1 MNPLLHRA
9 CALAAALA
17 LWAPPPS
24 AAQDAAARLVGRTVS
39 DVRVVSGG
47 VPVGDADLQGLV
59 AVHAGEPLRMEDV
72 RTTVVRAMGL
82 GRYLDARVSADPDGD
97 RARVTVDL
105 VPLPDAGTILFRG
118 ELGVAE
124 STLRGAVVE
133 RFGRQPD
140 NGRSD
145 DIARVVEELLKDQG
159 YLRAAVTPRK
169 VAPGEPLFGSLVFD
183 VASGPRAVVRSVS
196 FRPEDGDA
204 VRELRLRLSI
214 SPGAVFDRVALR
226 RQLDAMTED
235 WRSRD
240 YLEATA
246 DALVEEIEGGR
257 EVVVSIT
264 LNRGR
269 RVSVVFEGDPL
280 PERQLDELVPVRREA
295 SVDEDLLED
304 SRARIVSYLRGR
316 GYRDARAEFQR
327 IVGPDGQR
335 IVFTVAQGPL
345 YRVARVTIEG
355 ASLVPL
361 EELTPLLHLAAGQ
374 PYVQAVL
381 DADLSALTAVYRQ
394 RGFGEASCKAASEPV
409 PNARTA
415 REAPVFVTMRIAEGA
430 RTVVA
435 SVDVS
440 GNDAVAGDRLLA
452 GLATKAGGPLYQP
465 DIDADRDRILVQYL
479 NLGYRLARV
488 DASVERSPDA
498 PEAVVRFG
506 VREGPRILVG
516 HVLVTG
522 HDRVSLGT
530 IRRELVVKPGQP
542 LSLDAVSETQRR
554 LSSLGLFRRVTIS
567 EIPQRDERVR
577 DVVVTVEESP
587 ATSLGYGVGVEFQKV
602 ETSEIAPRGFVE
614 LGRRNLFGGNRSVSL
629 FGRVSLRRRSA
640 AAESADASAS
650 GTAGAGQTTAE
661 YRVAATYRE
670 PRFWRAADLQIIAGA
685 EQGSRTSF
693 GFEHRSARMNLAWRL
708 GPAWSILG
716 QYSLQQN
723 RIFDDRIAAADRP
736 LIDRLFPQVRIA
748 SISSTAV
755 RNTRDDVFD
764 PSRGSFVTLNGE
776 MALRQLGSEVG
787 FAKSFLQ
794 AFVYRKLP
802 AARRIVVAGGVRL
815 GLSTGFARDVEL
827 KDENGDPI
835 LGDNGLPSTV
845 RVRDVPVSERFFA
858 GGDTTIRGYKLDHVG
873 RPDTLDRDGTPKGGH
888 AELILNGE
896 VRVEVWRDLGVV
908 GFVDA
913 GNVFGLVKEVSLGR
927 LRSGAGIG
935 LRYKSPIGPLRFDLG
950 FKLGEL
956 QTFGGKREGRRGVHF
971 SIGQAF

>member
-1 MNPLLHRA
+1 MSPLLRRA
-9 CALAAALA
+9 SVLAAVLA
-17 LWAPPPS
+17 VWAAPTS
-24 AAQDAAARLVGRTVS
+24 AAQDAAARLLGRTVS

-47 VPVGDADLQGLV
+47 MPVGDAEVQGLV
-59 AVHAGEPLRMEDV
+59 AVRAGEPLRMEDV

-105 VPLPDAGTILFRG
+105 VPLPDAGTIVFRG
-118 ELGVAE
+118 ELGVSE
-124 STLRGAVVE
+124 STLRATVAE

-140 NGRSD
+140 RGRAD

-159 YLRAAVTPRK
+159 YLRAAVTPRGA
-169 VAPGEPLFGSLVFD
+169 APGDPGFGSLVFD

-204 VRELRLRLSI
+204 VRELRLRLTI
-214 SPGAVFDRVALR
+214 RPGAVFDRVALR
-226 RQLDAMTED
+226 RQLDAATEN
-235 WRSRD
+235 WRSRS

-246 DALVEEIEGGR
+246 DALVEEAEGGR
-257 EVVVSIT
+257 EVLVSIAV
-264 LNRGR
+264 NRGR
-269 RVSVVFEGDPL
+269 PVSVEFAGDPL
-280 PERQLDELVPVRREA
+280 PDRQVDELVPVKREA

-316 GYRDARAEFQR
+316 GYRDARADFQR
-327 IVGPDGQR
+327 TVGADGQR
-335 IVFTVAQGPL
+335 IVFTVTQGPL
-345 YRVARVTIEG
+345 YRVAGVTIEG

-361 EELTPLLHLAAGQ
+361 EELTPLLRLSPGQ
-374 PYVQAVL
+374 PYIQAVV
-381 DADLSALTAVYRQ
+381 DADLAALTAAYRQ
-394 RGFGEASCKAASEPV
+394 RGFGEASCNAASEPV
-409 PNARTA
+409 PNARTS
-415 REAPVFVTMRIAEGA
+415 REAPVFVTVRIAEGT

-435 SVDVS
+435 SVEIA
-440 GNDAVAGDRLLA
+440 GNDAVAGERLLA

-465 DIDADRDRILVQYL
+465 NIDADRDRILVQYL
-479 NLGYRLARV
+479 NLGHRLARV
-488 DASVERSPDA
+488 DASVERSPDTPDA
-498 PEAVVRFG
+498 AVRFS

-522 HDRVSLGT
+522 NNRVSLGT

-542 LSLDAVSETQRR
+542 LALDAVSESQRR
-554 LSSLGLFRRVTIS
+554 LASLGLFRRVTIS
-567 EIPQRDERVR
+567 EIPQRDEHVR

-614 LGRRNLFGGNRSVSL
+614 IGRRNLFGGNRSVNL

-640 AAESADASAS
+640 ADSSAAAAST
-650 GTAGAGQTTAE
+650 GTEEGGQTAAE

-685 EQGSRTSF
+685 EKGRRTSF
-693 GFEHRSARMNLAWRL
+693 SFEHRSARMNLAWRL
-708 GPAWSILG
+708 GPTWSILG

-723 RIFDDRIAAADRP
+723 RIFDDRIAATDRP

-748 SISSTAV
+748 SVATTAV

-764 PSRGSFVTLNGE
+764 PGRGSFVALNSE
-776 MALRQLGSEVG
+776 LALRQLGSEVG
-787 FAKSFLQ
+787 FAKTFLQ
-794 AFVYRKLP
+794 GFIYRKLP
-802 AARRIVVAGGVRL
+802 TARRIVVAGGVRL

-827 KDENGDPI
+827 RDENGDPVV
-835 LGDNGLPSTV
+835 GDDGLPSTV

-858 GGDTTIRGYKLDHVG
+858 GGDTTVRGYDLDRVG
-873 RPDTLDRDGTPKGGH
+873 RPDTLDSDGTPKGGH

-896 VRVEVWRDLGVV
+896 VRIELWRDLGVV
-908 GFVDA
+908 GFIDA
-913 GNVFGLVKEVSLGR
+913 GNVFGLAEEVSLGR

-950 FKLGEL
+950 FKLGAL
-956 QTFGGKREGRRGVHF
+956 QTFGSKREGRRGVHF